1 VVFGNEGYNGVF
13 IRPGE
18 SLVSRAQR
26 HGVLLSPAA
35 QFGARRQ
42 RARNHLRDRPND
54 GDGDG
59 KQEPLH
65 GGGGG
70 GDCDDDGRGL
80 SLEGR
85 GGGVVAAV
93 GGGGSGLAG
102 YHQSQSV
109 IRSNPKHDGGDTH
122 CLKRAWQ
129 VGDARGGVARRGGA
143 AAVVLLAVCLL
154 AMQSVFVLQV

>member
-26 HGVLLSPAA
+26 HGVLLSPATR
-35 QFGARRQ
+35 FGARRQ

-59 KQEPLH
+59 
-65 GGGGG
+65 
-70 GDCDDDGRGL
+70 DDDGRGL

-93 GGGGSGLAG
+93 GGGGGGLAG
-102 YHQSQSV
+102 YHQSQ
-109 IRSNPKHDGGDTH
+109 
-122 CLKRAWQ
+122 
-129 VGDARGGVARRGGA
+129 
-143 AAVVLLAVCLL
+143 
-154 AMQSVFVLQV
+154 